1 MIRVALIE
9 NQIRKEI
16 KVAILAK
23 LAKMAK
29 NGNNNDNNNNINN
42 NGILEKYLGEDAL
55 DSLKAL
61 NLPNRKSAETKQDK
75 NGNQSQI
82 EAKLDEIINKI
93 KNHTP
98 VSQEIKDKK

>member
-1 MIRVALIE
+1 
-9 NQIRKEI
+9 
-16 KVAILAK
+16 
-23 LAKMAK
+23 MAETK
-29 NGNNNDNNNNINN
+29 NSNSNNNDINN

-55 DSLKAL
+55 NLLKEL
-61 NLPNRKSAETKQDK
+61 KSPNKKSTEMKQDK